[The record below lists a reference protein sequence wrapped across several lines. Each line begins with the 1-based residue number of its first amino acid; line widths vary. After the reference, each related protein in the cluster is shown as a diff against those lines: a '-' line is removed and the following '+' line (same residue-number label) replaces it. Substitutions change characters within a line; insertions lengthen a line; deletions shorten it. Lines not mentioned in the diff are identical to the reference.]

1 MSGPLLLPTWEE
13 LSATSPLVVASMRR
27 YLEQVACVL
36 RPGSVGGAD
45 LALRAFAAFLTEQ
58 APDVRTVDQVRRR
71 HVEAF
76 KVRLAARPGRNT
88 PRVTGATL
96 AHRLGTLRMFFI
108 RIAEWGWDEAP
119 AQLPMFAGDLP
130 RQDHP
135 LPKALDDTTAA
146 KLLRAARA
154 DRRML
159 VGVSVEVLLRT
170 GLRVGEY
177 TTLPADALVLI
188 GGAPWLHVPV
198 GKLGEDRFL
207 PLHPHVV
214 TVIETY
220 RASHVPAD
228 HRLLLPREN
237 GRPLDRHTVTRMI
250 NRAGQAAGLPHI
262 HPHQLRHTLAT
273 QAINRGMSLEAIA
286 ALLGHRSLDMT
297 LRYAKIANRTVSE
310 EYFAVADQVDAL
322 YTPVPAHA
330 CPGVTRLRRDDTRM
344 LGNGWCTRPS
354 ELDCGYETICESCD
368 FFTTGIAF
376 RPTLQAQHEDAAAK
390 AQASRQQLFAQL
402 LAGLNEDVS

>member
-27 YLEQVACVL
+27 YLEQVECVL
-36 RPGSVGGAD
+36 RLSSVRNTD
-45 LALRAFAAFLTEQ
+45 MALRAFAAFLTEQ

-76 KVRLAARPGRNT
+76 KVWLAARPGRNA

-159 VGVSVEVLLRT
+159 VGASVEVLLRT

-177 TTLPADALVLI
+177 TALPADALVLI

-228 HRLLLPREN
+228 HRCC
-237 GRPLDRHTVTRMI
+237 
-250 NRAGQAAGLPHI
+250 
-262 HPHQLRHTLAT
+262 
-273 QAINRGMSLEAIA
+273 
-286 ALLGHRSLDMT
+286 
-297 LRYAKIANRTVSE
+297 
-310 EYFAVADQVDAL
+310 
-322 YTPVPAHA
+322 
-330 CPGVTRLRRDDTRM
+330 CPGRTAGRWTGTRSP
-344 LGNGWCTRPS
+344 G
-354 ELDCGYETICESCD
+354 
-368 FFTTGIAF
+368 
-376 RPTLQAQHEDAAAK
+376 
-390 AQASRQQLFAQL
+390 
-402 LAGLNEDVS
+402 